1 MEKFGLHALVINSD
15 TVHEARNRK
24 EDVWKIAETRPSL
37 LFMAPEQLISKGF
50 NDLAKDGGEF
60 TA

>member
-15 TVHEARNRK
+15 TVHEARK
-24 EDVWKIAETRPSL
+24 WEEDVWKTAETRPSL
-37 LFMAPEQLISKGF
+37 LCMTPKQLISKGF

-60 TA
+60 AA